1 MLAAAVA
8 LLDDSILCSSFSG
21 CGLQE
26 IWAIP
31 EELRRE

>member
-1 MLAAAVA
+1 MRAAVA
-8 LLDDSILCSSFSG
+8 LVDDSFSCSSFGG